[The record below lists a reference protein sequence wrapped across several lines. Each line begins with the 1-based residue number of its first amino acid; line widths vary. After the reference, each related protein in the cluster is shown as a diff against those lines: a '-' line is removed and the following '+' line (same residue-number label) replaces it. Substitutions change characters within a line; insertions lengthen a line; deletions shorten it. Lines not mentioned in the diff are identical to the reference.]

1 MHAATLL
8 GDRRNLLGGCLLEGA
23 CNILAMHA
31 TSNANCKGHLGYL
44 DILQETRCKKHF
56 SALNT
61 RAASPTAPLR

>member
-31 TSNANCKGHLGYL
+31 TSNANCKGHLGL
-44 DILQETRCKKHF
+44 LGILQGNVAKSTF
-56 SALNT
+56 LLST
-61 RAASPTAPLR
+61 PAPLALPRR

>member
-31 TSNANCKGHLGYL
+31 TSNANCKGHLGL
-44 DILQETRCKKHF
+44 LGILQLQK
-56 SALNT
+56 ALHLLST
-61 RAASPTAPLR
+61 PRR